1 MPRCYSQRA
10 WKDSQ
15 RVELLAFS
23 DASPKGYGAA
33 IYIRVPLDDGSF
45 HVSLVMAKSRV
56 SPLKKLTLPRLEL
69 LGCLVAARL
78 VVFVRRALRL
88 PEDTPISCWTD
99 SMIALG
105 WIRANPLKWKQ
116 FVSNRVTEI
125 QSLTSPASWYHC
137 AGVDNPADLTTR
149 GVSAEELLGSDLW
162 LSGPRWLSSPTGQPT
177 AAGEPV
183 APELPREEAA
193 VLTAATPAQG
203 PFDFERWSSFS
214 KAVRVVAWVRR
225 FIRNI
230 KTPGAGARGPRTR
243 QTAAKRRQLEL
254 DPDEIVQA
262 RRQLLVVTLVVT
274 SAG

>member
-1 MPRCYSQRA
+1 
-10 WKDSQ
+10 
-15 RVELLAFS
+15 
-23 DASPKGYGAA
+23 
-33 IYIRVPLDDGSF
+33 
-45 HVSLVMAKSRV
+45 
-56 SPLKKLTLPRLEL
+56 
-69 LGCLVAARL
+69 
-78 VVFVRRALRL
+78 
-88 PEDTPISCWTD
+88 
-99 SMIALG
+99 MIALG

-230 KTPGAGARGPRTR
+230 RTPGAGARGKGPRTR

-262 RRQLLVVTLVVT
+262 RRQLLVVVQGDAYPDEVSALRSGRDVAKGSPLYSLAPFIDDDGLVRVKK
-274 SAG
+274 